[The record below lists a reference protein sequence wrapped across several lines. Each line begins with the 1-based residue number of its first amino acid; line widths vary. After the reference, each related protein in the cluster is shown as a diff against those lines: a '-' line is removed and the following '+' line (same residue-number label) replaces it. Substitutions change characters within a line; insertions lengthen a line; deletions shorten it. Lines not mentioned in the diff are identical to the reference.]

1 MPIDDQQDPAIWLAA
16 RKRAINPEP
25 KQAPLPTNPKL
36 RLRELQRRRKQLV
49 VKVAHTRGLGMNT
62 MPTFYED
69 AAKKIAEFE
78 HDIAELQ
85 QLISDRAAKRIQAG
99 GSIG

>member
-1 MPIDDQQDPAIWLAA
+1 MP
-16 RKRAINPEP
+16 NPSHNAEF

-49 VKVAHTRGLGMNT
+49 VKVAYTRGLGLSEC
-62 MPTFYED
+62 PTFYDD
-69 AAKKIAEFE
+69 ATKKITELE
-78 HDIAELQ
+78 HEIAELRQ
-85 QLISDRAAKRIQAG
+85 SISDGAAKRIQAG